1 VHRVPDRTAARFG
14 AAVYPLAV
22 VARHARPSD
31 GHETALDFRRT
42 RSVPQAS
49 LGGGGPWMLVGRR
62 SRAALESLRRSGTPL
77 AAAAPPMLGVK
88 TGADDFLVGS
98 LVSSEAEQA
107 VVRFGKEEV
116 SVEARLL
123 RPAVRGRDV
132 REFNANVK
140 CVVLWPYGVNG
151 DVLPELPP
159 LAAAWFRRHAARLAR
174 RADAR
179 DGPPWALFRIRAGY
193 APHRII
199 WADVAARLSAL
210 ALDVVFPDAVP
221 LNTCYVST
229 LPDRETALAL
239 SATFNSAWV
248 RVLLRVVADEARG
261 GYRRH
266 NARAMATV
274 PVPPPGPARA
284 ALVALSLRAH
294 LHHDVNQP
302 DLDRAVATA
311 LGLPESVC
319 AELRAL
325 ARDHR

>member
-1 VHRVPDRTAARFG
+1 V
-14 AAVYPLAV
+14 AVYPLAV
-22 VARHARPSD
+22 VARRARPSD
-31 GHETALDFRRT
+31 RHQTALDFRRA
-42 RSVPQAS
+42 RCVRQAS
-49 LGGGGPWMLVGRR
+49 LGGGGPWMLVGER
-62 SRAALESLRRSGTPL
+62 SRAALDTLRRCGTPL

-88 TGADDFLVGS
+88 TGADDLLVGS
-98 LVSSEAEQA
+98 LVSPVAEHA
-107 VVRFGKEEV
+107 VVRLRKEEL
-116 SVEARLL
+116 SIEASLL
-123 RPAVRGRDV
+123 RPAIRGRDV
-132 REFNANVK
+132 REFSANVK
-140 CVVLWPYGVNG
+140 RVVLWPYGVKG

-179 DGPPWALFRIRAGY
+179 DGPPWTLFRIRAGY
-193 APHRII
+193 APHRVI
-199 WADVAARLSAL
+199 WSDVAARLSAL
-210 ALDVVFPDAVP
+210 ALDVVLPDAVP

-229 LPDRETALAL
+229 LPDQETALAV

-284 ALVALSLRAH
+284 ALAALSLRAH
-294 LHHDVNQP
+294 LHHDVSQP
-302 DLDRAVATA
+302 DLDRAVASA
-311 LGLPESVC
+311 LGLPEPVR

-325 ARDHR
+325 ARDHG